1 MKQLIINHLKDIL
14 ESLTNWINSIK
25 KLSYSD
31 IIKNV
36 TVAGA
41 ILILIYYGKSIWMTE
56 IISGNVLVFITS
68 GLLIFLLGQY
78 IFEIFKCKKKEKD
91 KQKKKNQIQELGM
104 ISLNLDCEMQK
115 SRMKLNASR
124 ILLFAYHNGQ
134 SCLGGA
140 PFSKSSVVKEV
151 VDEDSDTEY
160 IAEHFQQQMMG
171 LYRLPQYINTH
182 SYFLGNQE
190 DVKKID
196 YKYKQ
201 HMDICNSSYIAC
213 KAIKDVDGIIVGRI
227 SIAFDS
233 QRTIPSP
240 DRLKH
245 ELDILVRES
254 RNYLIMK

>member
-1 MKQLIINHLKDIL
+1 MKTLIINNLKTIL
-14 ESLTNWINSIK
+14 ESLSNWINVIK
-25 KLSYSD
+25 KLTYSD

-36 TVAGA
+36 TVAAA
-41 ILILIYYGKSIWMTE
+41 IVIIFYYGKSIWMTE
-56 IISGNVLVFITS
+56 VIKGNVLVFISS
-68 GLLIFLLGQY
+68 GVMIFLLGNY
-78 IFEIFKCKKKEKD
+78 FLEKYKSKKKEND
-91 KQKKKNQIQELGM
+91 KQKKKKQIQELGL

-134 SCLGGA
+134 QSLGGA

-151 VDEDSDTEY
+151 VDEESNTEL

-171 LYRLPQYINTH
+171 LYRLPQHINTH

-201 HMDICNSSYIAC
+201 NMDICNSSYIAC

-233 QRTIPSP
+233 KRIIPSP
-240 DRLKH
+240 DRLIH
-245 ELDILVRES
+245 ELDILVREA

>member
-1 MKQLIINHLKDIL
+1 MKTLIINNLKTIL
-14 ESLTNWINSIK
+14 ESLANWINVIK

-36 TVAGA
+36 SVAGA
-41 ILILIYYGKSIWMTE
+41 ILILIYYGKSIWMSE
-56 IISGNVLVFITS
+56 IIKGNVLIYISS
-68 GLLIFLLGQY
+68 GVMIFLLSNY
-78 IFEIFKCKKKEKD
+78 IIEKIKSKKKEKD

-115 SRMKLNASR
+115 SRMRLNAAR

-151 VDEDSDTEY
+151 VDEDSNTEM

-190 DVKKID
+190 DVKEID

-201 HMDICNSSYIAC
+201 HMDICDSSYIAC
-213 KAIKDVDGIIVGRI
+213 KAIKDVDGIVVGRI

-233 QRTIPSP
+233 KRTIPSP

-254 RNYLIMK
+254 HNYLIMK

>member
-25 KLSYSD
+25 KLSYAD

-78 IFEIFKCKKKEKD
+78 IFEIFKCKKKER
-91 KQKKKNQIQELGM
+91 KKKNEIDKIQQLGY
-104 ISLNLDCEMQK
+104 ISLDVDRAMEK

-124 ILLFAYHNGQ
+124 ILLYAYHNGQ
-134 SCLGGA
+134 KCLGGA

-151 VDEDSDTEY
+151 VDEDANTEY
-160 IAEHFQQQMMG
+160 IAEHFQQQMLG
-171 LYRLPQYINTH
+171 LYRFPQYVNTH
-182 SYFLGNQE
+182 PYFFGTSE
-190 DVKKID
+190 EVKEID
-196 YKYKQ
+196 FKFKQ
-201 HMDICNSSYIAC
+201 SMDICGSKYIAC
-213 KAIKDVDGIIVGRI
+213 KAVKDKDGIVVGRV
-227 SIAFDS
+227 SIAFDEK
-233 QRTIPSP
+233 RTIPSP
-240 DRLKH
+240 ERLKN
-245 ELDILVRES
+245 ELDILVVET

>member
-1 MKQLIINHLKDIL
+1 MKTLIINNLKTIL
-14 ESLTNWINSIK
+14 ESLSNWINAIK
-25 KLSYSD
+25 KLSYAD

-36 TVAGA
+36 TVATA

-56 IISGNVLVFITS
+56 VISGNVLVFISS
-68 GLLIFLLGQY
+68 GVMIFLLGNY
-78 IFEIFKCKKKEKD
+78 FLEKYKSKKKEKE
-91 KQKKKNQIQELGM
+91 KQKKKKQIQELGM

-115 SRMKLNASR
+115 SRMRLNAAR

-134 SCLGGA
+134 ACLGGA

-151 VDEDSDTEY
+151 VDEDSNVEL

-182 SYFLGNQE
+182 SYFLGNQD
-190 DVKKID
+190 DVKEID

-201 HMDICNSSYIAC
+201 HMDICDSSYIAC
-213 KAIKDVDGIIVGRI
+213 KAIKDVDGIVVGRI
-227 SIAFDS
+227 SIAFDYK
-233 QRTIPSP
+233 REIPSP

>member
-1 MKQLIINHLKDIL
+1 MKTLIINNLKVIL
-14 ESLTNWINSIK
+14 ESLANWINTIK
-25 KLSYSD
+25 KLSYAD

-36 TVAGA
+36 SVAAA
-41 ILILIYYGKSIWMTE
+41 ILILIYYGKSIWMSE
-56 IISGNVLVFITS
+56 IIKGNVLVYISS
-68 GLLIFLLGQY
+68 GVIIFLLGNY
-78 IFEIFKCKKKEKD
+78 FWEKYKSKKKEKD
-91 KQKKKNQIQELGM
+91 NQKKKKQIQELGL

-134 SCLGGA
+134 QSLGGA

-151 VDEDSDTEY
+151 VDEDENVEL

-201 HMDICNSSYIAC
+201 NMDICNSTYIAC
-213 KAIKDVDGIIVGRI
+213 KAIKDNDGIIVGRI
-227 SIAFDS
+227 SIAFGKK
-233 QRTIPSP
+233 RTIPSP
-240 DRLKH
+240 EKLIH
-245 ELDILVRES
+245 ELDILVREA

>member
-1 MKQLIINHLKDIL
+1 MKTLIINNLKAIL
-14 ESLTNWINSIK
+14 ESLANWINVIK
-25 KLSYSD
+25 KLTYSD
-31 IIKNV
+31 IIKNI
-36 TVAGA
+36 TVAAA

-56 IISGNVLVFITS
+56 VIKGNVLVFISS
-68 GLLIFLLGQY
+68 GVMIFLLSNY
-78 IFEIFKCKKKEKD
+78 IIEKIKSKKKEKN
-91 KQKKKNQIQELGM
+91 KLKKKNQIQELGM

-151 VDEDSDTEY
+151 VDEDANVEL

-171 LYRLPQYINTH
+171 LYKLPHYINTH
-182 SYFLGNQE
+182 SYFMGDTE

-213 KAIKDVDGIIVGRI
+213 KAIKDNDGIIVGRI
-227 SIAFDS
+227 SIAFGKN
-233 QRTIPSP
+233 RAIPSP
-240 DRLKH
+240 DRLIH
-245 ELDILVRES
+245 ELDILVREA